1 MNDRIQQILLSSV
14 VNSDGLPSIYKQHE
28 LTKVSV
34 SSLFPEKESGDAI
47 LDSLTCVGVGSIGGG
62 EGEDR

>member
-1 MNDRIQQILLSSV
+1 M
-14 VNSDGLPSIYKQHE
+14 NSDGLPSIYKQHE